1 MDEETR
7 LVIRIMR
14 LAYLVNQNTDYCVFI
29 NFSGHV
35 NSLHVTIAE
44 SKKRYDHDVLVSEF
58 STCYKI
64 WRDKNA
70 PPLIAELKA
79 RMDVLE
85 RILTEREI
93 PFEELN
99 YEEEYNRL
107 YSF

>member
-7 LVIRIMR
+7 LVLRIMH
-14 LAYLVNQNTDYCVFI
+14 LAYLVNQRTDYCVFI

-58 STCYKI
+58 STCYKVY
-64 WRDKNA
+64 RDQNA
-70 PPLIAELKA
+70 PPLLAELKA
-79 RMDVLE
+79 RSEILE

-93 PFEELN
+93 PFDDLN
-99 YEEEYNRL
+99 YEEMYSRL
-107 YSF
+107 YTF